1 MLQKVCPVCDQV
13 MKHAHYCSGC
23 RSWVKEP
30 VTIDVTYYLNER
42 HPEKETHCSY
52 HNAEPA
58 LEKKTS
64 RKQKPKVWESQN
76 RQTPQTKSSS
86 KQRPANTAWSQ
97 PKTQETRKTALN
109 SEQKKPIVKKT
120 NPIISLIVLYLVVI
134 VIAWIMKLLSGLGSL
149 VWGILDLISMR

>member
-52 HNAEPA
+52 HNTEPA
-58 LEKKTS
+58 PEKKHPK
-64 RKQKPKVWESQN
+64 KQKSKVWESQN
-76 RQTPQTKSSS
+76 RQTPQTKSNS
-86 KQRPANTAWSQ
+86 KHRSANTAWSQ
-97 PKTQETRKTALN
+97 PKTQEARKTVLD
-109 SEQKKPIVKKT
+109 SEQKKPIVKKA
-120 NPIISLIVLYLVVI
+120 NPIISLVVLYFVVI

-149 VWGILDLISMR
+149 LGGILGLISMR